1 MWLYG
6 FVHPQS
12 GETKAWIL
20 PFVNTEIFNQVL
32 ADFAQHFEVGENKQV
47 VLTLDRAGWHTAKKL
62 DVPQGIHIIEMP
74 SHSPELQRRRKTLAT
89 YK

>member
-1 MWLYG
+1 MAK
-6 FVHPQS
+6 VHPQS

-32 ADFAQHFEVGENKQV
+32 ADGSQHFKLGENKQV
-47 VLTLDRAGWHTAKKL
+47 VLALDRAGWHTAGKL
-62 DVPQGIHIIEMP
+62 EAPKGIHIVEMP
-74 SHSPELQRRRKTLAT
+74 SHSRELQRRRKTLAA